1 MKTAEMMRKK
11 YSALL
16 MQELV
21 MMEDYGFYLPY
32 RAFIEAT
39 GNAPENDDFLQD
51 LINDSVS
58 FTYKGKDGRRWKEFF
73 WEGELEPNS
82 YLEAVVEG

>member
-32 RAFIEAT
+32 RAFTEAT

-51 LINDSVS
+51 LINESVA
-58 FTYKGKDGRRWKEFF
+58 FTYKGKAGRRWKEFF